1 MPALHPTK
9 EALIQS
15 VVGML
20 GDQAPAEITIES
32 VLEKSGISRGS
43 LYHHFEDFQELI
55 ESAQIRRYA
64 AYVDGSIEILAKIL
78 QGAKTRDEMA
88 HLIREVTRG
97 TQSMQANRFDRA
109 LTIAAAIPFQ
119 RMRKTLGLE
128 QARLTEAISDLY
140 REVLERGW
148 GNPKIDPE
156 TVGLFIQAYT
166 FGKVVDD
173 FGETHVDP
181 DKWLDLITMILETLI
196 FPPIK

>member
-1 MPALHPTK
+1 
-9 EALIQS
+9 
-15 VVGML
+15 ML

-173 FGETHVDP
+173 FGDTHVDP